1 MGGVDVCEEED
12 DDDEKGGEEEEGA
25 YRQVQGVRTAAL
37 KKGVNKVRRAV
48 TRTTANHKAR
58 LKPSRRHT
66 HTSIHPSV
74 RSSPPHTLSFSPRIH
89 PLDSLNLRVMNALQ
103 SKWSC
108 CSVNTGLICR
118 GARLGYINL
127 NLAAVP
133 QRSATARRMEERG
146 DSRDGWTE
154 RERAMIQSVVEI
166 YHSMASLPSSSESN
180 SFITGT
186 KLCFFFFMGKCQRRR
201 VYLNGGVM
209 NEH

>member
-1 MGGVDVCEEED
+1 MCEEED
-12 DDDEKGGEEEEGA
+12 EEEKGGVEEEEGV
-25 YRQVQGVRTAAL
+25 YGQVQSVRKAAL
-37 KKGVNKVRRAV
+37 KLGVNKVRRAV
-48 TRTTANHKAR
+48 TRTTANQKAR

-66 HTSIHPSV
+66 HPSF
-74 RSSPPHTLSFSPRIH
+74 RPFIRCSPPTLSFCPRIH

-133 QRSATARRMEERG
+133 QRSAAARRMEEWG
-146 DSRDGWTE
+146 DSRDGWTQS
-154 RERAMIQSVVEI
+154 ERAMIQSVVEI
-166 YHSMASLPSSSESN
+166 YHSMASLPSFSKSN
-180 SFITGT
+180 SFITCT
-186 KLCFFFFMGKCQRRR
+186 KLCFFSFMGKCQRRW
-201 VYLNGGVM
+201 VYLNRGEM